1 MQILARQI
9 DAALLFRALLAIF
22 LRLLVSALVLLSA
35 LAPLRCH
42 VNFRKIL
49 VNLVG
54 KEPV

>member
-35 LAPLRCH
+35 RAPLRRH